1 MRKTLI
7 AAVALAPFCIPA
19 GVAQATT
26 TIGSSQSTAI
36 QTATVKSG
44 AADDVIINSGVT
56 VSITGAGTA
65 ASPNPVVTVNSSNI
79 LTNSGTIST
88 TDISNVVGVL
98 IKGGVSGSVSN
109 NGAITLSSSF
119 AAPTSVDGYAQGP
132 FAGTASST
140 NTSGT
145 GVYGLYG
152 IRLTGTSPFAGSIL
166 NASTGAI
173 SIKGNQSYGV
183 SLETEM
189 TGAFTSAGTI
199 SVVGDNSVGILSLAN
214 AKVDAGLSLSGTVN
228 VQGTG
233 SSAVLLNGDV
243 GSKLGVYSSVS
254 ATGYALTT
262 RTTDPT
268 LLGKLTTTS
277 NNQINKSGIA
287 FLVGG
292 NVGQGIYIGGAP
304 SGTVSGSTADVTG
317 DGTADGSEGSGSIN
331 SFGDATA
338 LQIGSTISNTV
349 IGGFVSNNSKY
360 TQDNG
365 YGLVMRGA
373 VTASGVYDG
382 VDATALV
389 IGTSGGTTTTSLSSG
404 AKIYGSV
411 SASSY
416 NANATAIRLYSGA
429 SVPDFQVG
437 GSISASINASTKNV
451 TATAMQFEQGSTV
464 NSLVVTGAIVSA
476 AVGDNATAN
485 GVIDKSGTL
494 SSVLNEGAINAS
506 NAVTSLGDT
515 QTGSVTALDLSR
527 NTSGILLIQK
537 TNPNP
542 NHDYGSSSTDA
553 TITTTSLTAATPS
566 IVGDVLLGSGT
577 NTVKLLAGSLTGALD
592 MGSGTGGSLTIDNG
606 ATLTGALRFSG
617 TGLIVSVP
625 NGVLDNHSATTV
637 NLASMTI
644 GANSTLGFAADPANN
659 AATKYVATGPITIAS
674 GVKFNLTLLSTPTAD
689 QTYTLIQSPNLTLG
703 STSTTLAT
711 TSPYLVQAAIS
722 STPSA
727 GTVSLNIRRK
737 TQAELG
743 LSNSEGAILNA
754 VYTVMPKDPEV
765 QNAILAQT
773 AKAPFIRVYDQ
784 LLPESAGALFEAAR
798 ASSDAVTR
806 ATAAH
811 DQAPGA
817 AGTRGFWGQEFVV
830 GGHGDRSADNI
841 DFDYAGFGVVGG
853 MAMGGS
859 GLGAFGVTA
868 AFSTITVTNPLIKG
882 DSQQALS
889 NLEAGIY
896 WQGTVQHLALD
907 ARLGVAASSIDG
919 RRQLYSIAQDGT
931 VAVNRQVKDNRNGF
945 NYTVHAGASYEYTLG
960 DGYFVR
966 PQLRIDYFGMS
977 EDSYKEV
984 DTVTSTSAFA
994 LSVNSRSGS
1003 VGSATASLVFGRS
1016 IGADFRLRPELELG
1030 VRDAFGG
1037 GAGSTTAQ
1045 FVSGGGTFK
1054 LTPTDLSG
1062 AGGVMRFGL
1071 RASTDFYDIGLTAGV
1086 EARSHFES
1094 ADARVTVRLLF

>member
-19 GVAQATT
+19 GAAQATT
-26 TIGSSQSTAI
+26 TIGSNQSTAI
-36 QTATVKSG
+36 QTATANNG
-44 AADDVIINSGVT
+44 APDDVIINSGVT
-56 VSITGAGTA
+56 VSITAAGSTA
-65 ASPNPVVTVNSSNI
+65 TPNPVVTLNSSNI
-79 LTNSGTIST
+79 LTNNGTIST

-98 IKGGVSGSVSN
+98 INGGVTGSVSN
-109 NGAITLSSSF
+109 TGAITLSSSF
-119 AAPTSVDGYAQGP
+119 TAPTTADGYAQGP
-132 FAGTASST
+132 FAGSAGSANPT
-140 NTSGT
+140 GT

-152 IRLTGTSPFAGSIL
+152 IRLTGASPFAGSLSNSGSI
-166 NASTGAI
+166 T
-173 SIKGNQSYGV
+173 IKGNESYGV

-189 TGAFTSAGTI
+189 TGALTSAGTI
-199 SVVGDNSVGILSLAN
+199 AVTGDNSVGLRSLAN
-214 AKVDAGLSLSGTVN
+214 AKIDGGLTISGTLN
-228 VQGTG
+228 VQGTN
-233 SSAVLLNGDV
+233 SSAVQLLGDV
-243 GSKLGVYSSVS
+243 GSKLSIYSSVS
-254 ATGYALTT
+254 ATGYSLTT
-262 RTTDPT
+262 RPSDPT
-268 LLGKLTTTS
+268 LLGKLTTSS
-277 NNQINKSGIA
+277 NNQINKSAVA

-292 NVGQGIYIGGAP
+292 NVAQGIYIGGAP

-317 DGTADGSEGSGSIN
+317 DGTPDGSETTGSIN
-331 SFGDATA
+331 SFGDAAA
-338 LQIGSTISNTV
+338 LQIGSTTSNTV
-349 IGGFVSNNSKY
+349 IGGFVSGNSNY

-373 VTASGVYDG
+373 ITASGVYDG
-382 VDATALV
+382 FNANALV
-389 IGTSGGTTTTSLSSG
+389 IGTSSGTTTSLSSG

-411 SASSY
+411 SATSY
-416 NANATAIRLYSGA
+416 NGNATGIHLYSGA
-429 SVPDFQVG
+429 SVPDFQVI
-437 GSISASINASTKNV
+437 GSVSASINASTSNV

-464 NSLVVTGAIVSA
+464 NSLTVTGAIISA

-485 GVIDKSGTL
+485 AVIDKSGTL

-506 NAVTSLGDT
+506 NAVTTLGDT
-515 QTGSVTALDLSR
+515 QTGSVTALDLSH
-527 NTSGILLIQK
+527 NISGVLLIQK

-542 NHDYGSSSTDA
+542 NHDYGSTSTDA
-553 TITTTSLTAATPS
+553 TTATTALTAVTPS

-577 NTVKLLAGSLTGALD
+577 NTVQLLAGSLTGALD

-617 TGLIVSVP
+617 TGLTISVP
-625 NGVLDNHSATTV
+625 NGVLDNRSASTV
-637 NLASMTI
+637 NLASMTV

-659 AATKYVATGPITIAS
+659 AATKYLATGPITIAS
-674 GVKFNLTLLSTPTAD
+674 GVKFTLNLLSVPTTD

-703 STSTTLAT
+703 AT
-711 TSPYLVQAAIS
+711 TATIATTTPYLVQASFS
-722 STPSA
+722 SSASA
-727 GTVSLNIRRK
+727 GTVSVNIRRK

-754 VYTVMPKDPEV
+754 VYSVIPNDPEV
-765 QNAILAQT
+765 QSALLAQT

-798 ASSDAVTR
+798 SSSDAVTR

-889 NLEAGIY
+889 SLEAGVY
-896 WQGTVQHLALD
+896 WQGTIQHLSLD
-907 ARLGVAASSIDG
+907 ARLGVAAASIDG

-945 NYTVHAGASYEYTLG
+945 DYTAHVGASYEYTLG
-960 DGYFVR
+960 DGYFLR
-966 PQLRIDYFGMS
+966 PQLRLDYFGMS

-1016 IGADFRLRPELELG
+1016 VGADFRLRPELELG

-1062 AGGVMRFGL
+1062 AGGLIRFGL

>member
-26 TIGSSQSTAI
+26 TIGSNQSTAI
-36 QTATVKSG
+36 QTSTANAG
-44 AADDVIINSGVT
+44 AADDVLINSGVT
-56 VSITGAGTA
+56 VSITGAGTT
-65 ASPNPVVTVNSSNI
+65 ASPNPIVTVDSSNI
-79 LTNSGTIST
+79 LTNNGTIST

-98 IKGGVSGSVSN
+98 IKGGLTGSVSN
-109 NGAITLSSSF
+109 PGAITLSSSY
-119 AAPTSVDGYAQGP
+119 AAPTSADGYAQGP
-132 FAGTASST
+132 FAGTAGSATPTGS
-140 NTSGT
+140 T

-152 IRLTGTSPFAGSIL
+152 IRLTGASPFAGSIS
-166 NASTGAI
+166 NSGSI
-173 SIKGNQSYGV
+173 SIKGNESFGV
-183 SLETEM
+183 SLESEM
-189 TGAFTSAGTI
+189 TGALTSSGTI
-199 SVVGDNSVGILSLAN
+199 AVTGDNSVGIRSLAN
-214 AKVDAGLSLSGTVN
+214 AKIDGGLTISGTLN
-228 VQGTG
+228 VQGTN
-233 SSAVLLNGDV
+233 SSAVQLLGDV
-243 GSKLGVYSSVS
+243 GSKLSIYSSVS
-254 ATGYALTT
+254 DTGYALTT
-262 RTTDPT
+262 RPTDLT
-268 LLGKLTTTS
+268 LLGKLTTS
-277 NNQINKSGIA
+277 GNNQTNQSAVA

-292 NVGQGIYIGGAP
+292 NVAQGIYIGGAP

-317 DGTADGSEGSGSIN
+317 DGTPDGSETSGSIN
-331 SFGDATA
+331 SFGNAAA
-338 LQIGSTISNTV
+338 LQIGSTTSNTV
-349 IGGFVSNNSKY
+349 IGGFVSGNSNY

-373 VTASGVYDG
+373 ITASGVYDG
-382 VDATALV
+382 VDANALV
-389 IGTSGGTTTTSLSSG
+389 IGTSAGTTTTSLSSG

-411 SASSY
+411 SATSY
-416 NANATAIRLYSGA
+416 NGNATSIHLYSGA
-429 SVPDFQVG
+429 SVPDFQVI
-437 GSISASINASTKNV
+437 GSVSASINASTSNV
-451 TATAMQFEQGSTV
+451 TATALQFEQGSTV
-464 NSLVVTGAIVSA
+464 NSLTVTGAIISA

-485 GVIDKSGTL
+485 AVIDKSGTL

-506 NAVTSLGDT
+506 NAVTVLGDT
-515 QTGSVTALDLSR
+515 QTGSVTALDLSH
-527 NTSGILLIQK
+527 NISGVLLIQK

-542 NHDYGSSSTDA
+542 NHDYGSTSTDA
-553 TITTTSLTAATPS
+553 TTATTSLTAATPS

-577 NTVKLLAGSLTGALD
+577 NTVQLLAGSLTGALD

-617 TGLIVSVP
+617 TGLTISVP
-625 NGVLDNHSATTV
+625 NGVLDNHSASTV
-637 NLASMTI
+637 NLASMTV
-644 GANSTLGFAADPANN
+644 GATSTLGFAADPANS
-659 AATKYVATGPITIAS
+659 AATKYLATGPITIAS
-674 GVKFNLTLLSTPTAD
+674 GVKFTLNLLSVPTTD

-703 STSTTLAT
+703 AT
-711 TSPYLVQAAIS
+711 TATIATTTPYLVQTSFS
-722 STPSA
+722 SSASA
-727 GTVSLNIRRK
+727 GTVSVNIRRK

-754 VYTVMPKDPEV
+754 VYTVIPNDPEV
-765 QNAILAQT
+765 QSALLAQT

-784 LLPESAGALFEAAR
+784 LLPESAGALFQAAR

-830 GGHGDRSADNI
+830 GGHGNRSADNI
-841 DFDYAGFGVVGG
+841 DYDYAGFGVVGG
-853 MAMGGS
+853 MAYGGS
-859 GLGAFGVTA
+859 GFGAYGVTA
-868 AFSTITVTNPLIKG
+868 SFSTITVTNPLIKG

-889 NLEAGIY
+889 SLEAGVY
-896 WQGTVQHLALD
+896 WQGTIQHLALD
-907 ARLGVAASSIDG
+907 ARLGVAAASIDG
-919 RRQLYSIAQDGT
+919 RRQLYSVAQDGT

-945 NYTVHAGASYEYTLG
+945 DYTAHVGASYEYTLG
-960 DGYFVR
+960 DGFFVR
-966 PQLRIDYFGMS
+966 PQFRLDYFGMS

-1003 VGSATASLVFGRS
+1003 EGSATASMVFGRS
-1016 IGADFRLRPELELG
+1016 LGVDFRLRPELELG

-1037 GAGSTTAQ
+1037 GAGTTTAQ

-1062 AGGVMRFGL
+1062 VGGVMRFGF
-1071 RASTDFYDIGLTAGV
+1071 RASTDFYDIGLTAGL